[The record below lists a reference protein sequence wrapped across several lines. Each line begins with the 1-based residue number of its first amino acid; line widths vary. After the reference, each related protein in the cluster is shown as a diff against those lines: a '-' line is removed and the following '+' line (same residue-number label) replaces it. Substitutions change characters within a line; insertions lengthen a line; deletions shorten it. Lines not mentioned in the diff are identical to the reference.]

1 MAFSP
6 KTSGWHETN
15 VNMSF
20 KKSLNSR
27 APATGSLAS
36 GAVVAPKL
44 VYYNST
50 NGHSAAESL
59 PTRDGSR

>member
-1 MAFSP
+1 MAFSQKP
-6 KTSGWHETN
+6 AVGTKTN

-44 VYYNST
+44 VYYSST

-59 PTRDGSR
+59 PTRDGSH